1 MNNYIIS
8 VKINTIYTDEC
19 TPYCE
24 NDNYVVDSIIIFI
37 LMLKV
42 YDRLEVT
49 LQEVGESCD
58 NPMIPGTIKELEN
71 VSQKM

>member
-1 MNNYIIS
+1 
-8 VKINTIYTDEC
+8 
-19 TPYCE
+19 
-24 NDNYVVDSIIIFI
+24 
-37 LMLKV
+37 MLKV